1 VIGTAE
7 GRTPSLNRLF
17 EKSMSNHSTALVPLE
32 SWSYNSPEIRRE
44 GKSIDIGL
52 MAEALIYYDQLLLN
66 ITNQPQF
73 AEFINWFVSQKKYG
87 DLISLFQDET
97 IKLYDYSFATS
108 AILDAANNSYMI
120 MNMQDSIQEQPN
132 TFEQRFLY
140 HQSLNGCF
148 KNSSER
154 KKLYKSLRGKV
165 IEVKAK
171 DFGLS
176 IENARQ
182 DYLDPRRNVLLLQ
195 ALVDEAYPS
204 LGLGIP
210 PTITTTI
217 EILPGANR
225 TTYNIDFEHLSRLLG
240 AALNFHGG
248 TPLTG
253 IAHCNRL
260 IWSAAQEKC
269 DLYLGNPMANLVG
282 DKLFESH
289 LRNIK
294 LKETI
299 GELNQEV
306 EFPDIRKLV
315 NDGKIGLREILE
327 IRKRAKNFR
336 VWLQSESDRDR
347 NAIIAYHNETAKQLG
362 ISTLGRKSLR
372 MFGVLGFTLAETYL
386 TYTYTDLPTALV
398 AGGASAF
405 LIDVASKMDE
415 DWKPIVFGN
424 WIRGRIE
431 KVLKEN

>member
-1 VIGTAE
+1 
-7 GRTPSLNRLF
+7 
-17 EKSMSNHSTALVPLE
+17 MSNHSKALVPLE
-32 SWSYNSPEIRRE
+32 SWSYNSPEIRHV
-44 GKSIDIGL
+44 GKSVDIGL
-52 MAEALIYYDQLLLN
+52 MAEALIYYDQVLVN
-66 ITNQPQF
+66 VATQPQL
-73 AEFINWFVSQKKYG
+73 AELINWFVAQNRYS
-87 DLISLFQDET
+87 DLLSLFKDDT
-97 IKLYDYSFATS
+97 IKLYDYGFRTA
-108 AILDAANNSYMI
+108 AFLDASNNTYII
-120 MNMQDSIQEQPN
+120 MNEQDPLSAQSN

-140 HQSLNGCF
+140 HQSLDSCF
-148 KNSSER
+148 RNSRER
-154 KKLYKSLRGKV
+154 IKLYRALRGKV
-165 IEVKAK
+165 VEAKAK
-171 DFGLS
+171 DFGPS
-176 IENARQ
+176 IDNARS
-182 DYLDPRRNVLLLQ
+182 DHLDPRRSALLVQ
-195 ALVDEAYPS
+195 ALVDEIYPY
-204 LGLGIP
+204 LGLKTP

-217 EILPGANR
+217 ESLENGNR
-225 TTYNIDFEHLSRLLG
+225 TTYNISFDEISKRLG
-240 AALNFHGG
+240 QQLNFHGG

-260 IWSAAQEKC
+260 LWSASLESC

-289 LRNIK
+289 LRNVK

-315 NDGKIGLREILE
+315 NDGKIGLKEILE
-327 IRKRAKNFR
+327 IRKKAKNFR

-372 MFGVLGFTLAETYL
+372 MFGILGFTLAETYL

-415 DWKPIVFGN
+415 DWKPVIFGN
-424 WIRGRIE
+424 WVRDRIE